1 MGEQERGFVTE
12 GLSHYRGSQ
21 KYALLDCTIPQLMAD
36 AASQYS
42 DREAVVFCDRGTRW
56 SWREFANKVDR
67 LAGGFHALGLRT
79 GDRVG
84 IWSPNRPEWVLT
96 QFATARLGLILV
108 TINPAYRAGE
118 LEHVLKSSGCAAL
131 VMAKRFKSSDYVAIF
146 QKLVPAEMME
156 KGSSLNLE
164 NFPDLKFVSCMTD
177 GERDSSPPGMVAF
190 QDIAQTARS
199 DCSLLLD
206 SISSTLKPNDA
217 INIQFTSGTTGLPK
231 GATLSHHNI
240 VNNARFTV
248 VTMEFTHE
256 DKLCI
261 PVPLYHCF
269 GMVMGTLGCMT
280 AGAKMVFPGEGFDP
294 NETISAMAA
303 ERCTALYGVPTM
315 FNAILSLED
324 FFEHDLSSLR
334 TGIMAGAPCP
344 IETMN
349 RVVKDMHMDEVTI
362 AYGMTETSPVSFQCN
377 VDDPIEKRVSTVGR
391 VHPHAECQIVD
402 ENGKV
407 VPIGQIGELCARGYL
422 VMKGYWGDE
431 EKTKQSIDQNGWM
444 HSGDLAVFDED
455 GFCNI
460 VGRVKDMIIRGGENI
475 YPKEVEDYIYRYDKV
490 QDVQVFGIPDEKYG
504 EEVCAW
510 VVAKS
515 GSEVTEESVK
525 EFCKGQIAHYKVPR
539 HVRIRDSLPMTV
551 SGKAQKFKMR
561 EAMISELNCRE
572 VRTA

>member
-1 MGEQERGFVTE
+1 MGELRGGFVKE

-21 KYALLDCTIPQLMAD
+21 HFALLDCTIPQLMAD
-36 AASQYS
+36 TVSQFP
-42 DREAVVFCDRGTRW
+42 DQEAVVFHDQGIRW
-56 SWREFANKVDR
+56 TWREFANRVDE
-67 LAGGFHALGLRT
+67 LAAGFHTLGLRT

-131 VMAKRFKSSDYVAIF
+131 VMAKRFKTSDYVNIF
-146 QKLVPAEMME
+146 QQLVPTE
-156 KGSSLNLE
+156 KMATDASLNLE
-164 NFPDLKFVSCMTD
+164 NLPDLKFVSCMTD
-177 GERDSSPPGMVAF
+177 GEQDSSPPGMVVF
-190 QDIAQTARS
+190 EDIAKTAPP
-199 DCSLLLD
+199 DYLSLLN
-206 SISSTLKPNDA
+206 SISAKLKSDDA
-217 INIQFTSGTTGLPK
+217 INVQFTSGTTGLPK

-248 VTMEFTHE
+248 ITMEFTHQ

-280 AGAKMVFPGEGFDP
+280 KGAKMVFPGEGFDP
-294 NETISAMAA
+294 SETIATIAA

-315 FNAILSLED
+315 FNAILSQED
-324 FFEHDLSSLR
+324 FFDYDLSSLR

-377 VDDPIEKRVSTVGR
+377 VDDAIEKRVSTVGR
-391 VHPHAECQIVD
+391 VHPHAECQIVN

-407 VPIGQIGELCARGYL
+407 VPIGHIGELCARGYL

-431 EKTKQSIDQNGWM
+431 EKTRQSIDQDGWM

-475 YPKEVEDYIYRYDKV
+475 YPKEVEDYLYRFDKI

-510 VVAKS
+510 VVPKA
-515 GSEVTEESVK
+515 GATITAESVM
-525 EFCKGQIAHYKVPR
+525 EFCKDQIAHYKVPR

-561 EAMISELNCRE
+561 EAMISELDRE
-572 VRTA
+572 EIKTA

>member
-1 MGEQERGFVTE
+1 MGEQGRGFVKE

-21 KYALLDCTIPQLMAD
+21 QHALFECTIPQLMAD
-36 AASQYS
+36 TVSKFA
-42 DREAVVFCDRGTRW
+42 DREAVVFYDRGIRW
-56 SWREFANKVDR
+56 TWAEFANKVDR

-146 QKLVPAEMME
+146 QQLAPTEKMK

-164 NFPDLKFVSCMTD
+164 NLPDLKFVSCMTD
-177 GERDSSPPGMVAF
+177 EEQDGSPPGMIAF
-190 QDIAQTARS
+190 EDIAQSAHL
-199 DCSLLLD
+199 DCVSLLD
-206 SISSTLKPNDA
+206 SVSAKLSPDDA

-248 VTMEFTHE
+248 ITMEFTHE
-256 DKLCI
+256 DNLCI

-280 AGAKMVFPGEGFDP
+280 AGAKMVFSGEGFDP
-294 NETISAMAA
+294 GETIETIAA
-303 ERCTALYGVPTM
+303 ESCTALYGVPTM
-315 FNAILSLED
+315 FNAILSLEN
-324 FFEHDLSSLR
+324 FFEYDLSSLR

-402 ENGKV
+402 GNGEV

-431 EKTKQSIDQNGWM
+431 EKTKQSIDQDGWM

-460 VGRVKDMIIRGGENI
+460 VGRLKDMIIRGGENI
-475 YPKEVEDYIYRYDKV
+475 YPKEVEDYLYRFDKI

-510 VVAKS
+510 VVPKA
-515 GSEVTEESVK
+515 GATITAESVM
-525 EFCKGQIAHYKVPR
+525 EFCKDRIAHYKVPR

-561 EAMISELNCRE
+561 EAMISELDRE
-572 VRTA
+572 EIKTA